1 MIISFVGIN
10 VRARGALSILIVK
23 NMGVS
28 VDVRD
33 YFSTKEIISKYI
45 CVALQSILVLRP
57 LITSV

>member
-10 VRARGALSILIVK
+10 VRARGAFSILIVK

-33 YFSTKEIISKYI
+33 YFSTKEIIFKYI
-45 CVALQSILVLRP
+45 SVSLQSILVLRP
-57 LITSV
+57 LITSI